1 MATLLVRFD
10 DRLQT
15 VLRQPA
21 SDPRDAAVR
30 WRQLVD
36 LIARAGPSI
45 DSQLLGEALNVIAG
59 DASRIDESLR
69 AAAEPLGL
77 SL

>member
-1 MATLLVRFD
+1 MARLLVRFD

-36 LIARAGPSI
+36 LIARAGPSV
-45 DSQLLGEALNVIAG
+45 DSQALGEGLAAIEE
-59 DASRIDESLR
+59 DAPRIEEAR
-69 AAAEPLGL
+69 GAPLGRL
-77 SL
+77 